1 MPAIAISQP
10 MESYL
15 THRHRGQARSHIW
28 TFTMPTIR
36 VMTPADYDAVIAL
49 MHSTPGISLR
59 DADSR
64 EATERYLVRN
74 PDLSFVAEAEGRL
87 IACVMCGHDGRRGYL
102 QYVMVLPDY
111 RRQGIAQ
118 ALVKR
123 CLTALER
130 LGIHKCHLDVFKT
143 NTTAASYWQGQGW
156 KLRTDI
162 DRYSFTREG
171 NENA

>member
-1 MPAIAISQP
+1 M
-10 MESYL
+10 L
-15 THRHRGQARSHIW
+15 N
-28 TFTMPTIR
+28 IR
-36 VMTPADYDAVIAL
+36 AMTPADYDAVLSL
-49 MHSTPGISLR
+49 MQGTPGISLR

-64 EATERYLVRN
+64 SATERYLARN
-74 PDLSFVAEAEGRL
+74 PGLSFVAEAAGRL

-102 QYVMVLPDY
+102 QHALVLPEY

-118 ALVKR
+118 ALTQR
-123 CLTALER
+123 CLEALAQ

-143 NTTAASYWQGQGW
+143 NISAADYWQGQGW

-162 DRYSFTREG
+162 DRYSFTRAG

>member
-1 MPAIAISQP
+1 MVN
-10 MESYL
+10 
-15 THRHRGQARSHIW
+15 
-28 TFTMPTIR
+28 IR
-36 VMTPADYDAVIAL
+36 VMRAADYDAILGL
-49 MHSTPGISLR
+49 MQDTPGISLR

-102 QYVMVLPDY
+102 QHLLVLPDY
-111 RRQGIAQ
+111 RRQGLAQ
-118 ALVKR
+118 ALVAR
-123 CLTALER
+123 CLAVLEA

-143 NTTAASYWQGQGW
+143 NTAAAAYWKGQCW

-162 DRYSFTREG
+162 DRYSYTRPG